1 MTDSQK
7 LDLLLDKFES
17 MESRMEG
24 MESRMEGMESR
35 MEGMESRMDTMES
48 EILNVKLTLENEI
61 SPNVKIIA
69 EGHLD
74 LSRNLHE
81 AMKPSNALELL
92 MVQVNILESKVRDLE
107 QKISA

>member
-17 MESRMEG
+17 
-24 MESRMEGMESR
+24 MESR